1 MDTTICPN
9 PDVLADYV
17 LGKVSEAD
25 LSGIASHVE
34 ACPACQAQLETLD
47 GLSDTVITC
56 LRRVT
61 GDEAESDD
69 SVLKEVLAR
78 IGSITSEPGSN
89 SHDPVEEPVLPLQVG
104 QYRLVEKLGQ
114 GAMGAVYKA
123 FHTKLKRSVAVKLL
137 PAYRQTSP
145 QAVAQLSSG
154 NGGRGPGRSPER
166 CPCLRCG

>member
-69 SVLKEVLAR
+69 SVLKEVLRQDRFDHVGAR
-78 IGSITSEPGSN
+78 LEF
-89 SHDPVEEPVLPLQVG
+89 
-104 QYRLVEKLGQ
+104 
-114 GAMGAVYKA
+114 A
-123 FHTKLKRSVAVKLL
+123 RS
-137 PAYRQTSP
+137 RRGTSP
-145 QAVAQLSSG
+145 SPSG
-154 NGGRGPGRSPER
+154 WPVSARGKAGPGAPWGPFTRLSTPS
-166 CPCLRCG
+166 